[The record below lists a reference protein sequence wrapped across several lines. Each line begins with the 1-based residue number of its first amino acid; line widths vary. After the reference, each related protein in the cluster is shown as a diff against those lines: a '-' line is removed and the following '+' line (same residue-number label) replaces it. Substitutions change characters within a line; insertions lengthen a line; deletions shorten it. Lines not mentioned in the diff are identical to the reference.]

1 MYHAILYLVKHFQ
14 KWGIIIMA
22 VIKRKKSEA
31 KPSYNK
37 TEMENMQLEFYRV
50 KDQMKLLKKREEDLK
65 KRLDEFMSATL
76 KPDQKG
82 HYLFTVLDEQGNR
95 IHLQKQA
102 RKSISLNEERAIPY
116 LEEHGLTQAVV
127 IKEVVAEEVTQDQII
142 EVLIRH
148 APHLVVEKVAVD
160 ESALEQLVLNEEIP
174 MDEFEG
180 LCDINVTY
188 AMTFIDDK
196 KLQQDKPQEG
206 EENAT
211 KSKRKKV

>member
-1 MYHAILYLVKHFQ
+1 
-14 KWGIIIMA
+14 MA

-31 KPSYNK
+31 KPSFNK
-37 TEMENMQLEFYRV
+37 TEMDNLQLEFYRV
-50 KDQMKLLKKREEDLK
+50 KDQMKMLKKREDELK
-65 KRLDEFMSATL
+65 KRLDDFMSATL

-116 LEEHGLTQAVV
+116 LYDKGLSQAIVE
-127 IKEVVAEEVTQDQII
+127 KEVIAEEVTQDQVI
-142 EVLIRH
+142 EVLLKH

-160 ESALEQLVLNEEIP
+160 ESTLEQMVLNEHIP
-174 MDEFEG
+174 MDEFET
-180 LCDINVTY
+180 LCDIKVTY

-196 KLQQDKPQEG
+196 KLQQETTQEG
-206 EENAT
+206 EENAA

>member
-31 KPSYNK
+31 KPSFNK
-37 TEMENMQLEFYRV
+37 TEMENLQLEFYRV
-50 KDQMKLLKKREEDLK
+50 KDQMKLLKKREDDLK
-65 KRLDEFMSATL
+65 KRLDGFMSATL

-82 HYLFTVLDEQGNR
+82 HYLFTVLDEKGNR

-102 RKSISLNEERAIPY
+102 RKSISLNDERAIPY
-116 LEEHGLTQAVV
+116 LLEHGFADAVV
-127 IKEVVAEEVTQDQII
+127 EKEVIADDVTQDQII
-142 EVLIRH
+142 EVIAEH
-148 APHLVVEKVAVD
+148 ATHFLDIKKQVD
-160 ESALEQLVLNEEIP
+160 ETAIEQLVLNEEIP
-174 MDEFEG
+174 MDEFES
-180 LCDINVTY
+180 LCDIEVTY

-206 EENAT
+206 DENAA